1 MNATMKTLTTDIC
14 IIGSGMG
21 GGTLAL
27 ALARLGHCPLV
38 LEAGLATSGSNAV
51 SHVET
56 GRPLGLPTTR
66 AIEVGGSTNLWHG
79 VCSPLDPFDFTR
91 PGADSYHTWPVP
103 YSEMLPYWTQA
114 MSFLG
119 FDNPEQQ
126 RVEDLPAPLHP
137 HRNDIPHSADLF
149 REKLFR
155 VLAHPKRLKPALQ
168 AAHAAGKIVLKSDCV
183 AHQLHVE
190 QNSSGR
196 VKWLLATSSGEKLRI
211 EAKAWIVAAGALES
225 PRLLLN
231 SPAFAQR
238 TAPDDLGHIGQCLM
252 DHPMGFLGKLKFQR
266 RTRAPLFSDLP
277 ETRRNRYRLG
287 LVPTEPDEL
296 GNSNLYIRPS
306 SPGQSS
312 ELENEIL
319 LSLTALRGLSGLRPN
334 HIAKLIAHPKVA
346 YRAVANRFALPIS
359 YTSADLFF
367 VMEQTPFRESK
378 VALSDECDAF
388 GFPKAAVHWKISNG
402 DRLRMSTYINKVAA
416 SGLHSTRYELAPPPD
431 AEHWERSFTSA
442 AHHLGT
448 LRMAT
453 RQEHGVVDTNLRV
466 FGIDNTWICD
476 GSVFPTG
483 GNANPSLTICALAH
497 RLADQLNK
505 LFISK

>member
-1 MNATMKTLTTDIC
+1 MKTLTTDIC

-27 ALARLGHCPLV
+27 ALARLGYCPLL
-38 LEAGLATSGSNAV
+38 LEAGPATSGSTAV

-91 PGADSYHTWPVP
+91 PGADSYHTWPVH
-103 YSEMLPYWTQA
+103 YSEMQPYWTQA

-119 FDNPEQQ
+119 FDHPEQQ
-126 RVEDLPAPLHP
+126 RVEDLPTHLHSL
-137 HRNDIPHSADLF
+137 RDDIPHSAALF
-149 REKLFR
+149 KEKLFR
-155 VLAHPKRLKPALQ
+155 VLAHPKRLKPALL
-168 AAHAAGKIVLKSDCV
+168 AAHASGKIVLKSDCV
-183 AHQLHVE
+183 AHQLHAE
-190 QNSSGR
+190 QNSPAR
-196 VKWLLATSSGEKLRI
+196 VKWLLASNSGEKLRV

-238 TAPDDLGHIGQCLM
+238 ATPADLGHVGQCLM
-252 DHPMGFLGKLKFQR
+252 DHPMGFLGKLKFRR

-277 ETRRNRYRLG
+277 ETKRNRYRLG
-287 LVPTEPDEL
+287 LVPHEPDEL

-306 SPGQSS
+306 SPGESS
-312 ELENEIL
+312 DLENDIL
-319 LSLTALRGLSGLRPN
+319 LSLTALRGLRGLRAN
-334 HIAKLIAHPKVA
+334 HIAKLLAHPKVA

-367 VMEQTPFRESK
+367 VMEQTPFRDSK
-378 VALSDECDAF
+378 VALSDACDAF
-388 GFPKAAVHWKISNG
+388 GFPKAAVHWQISDN
-402 DRLRMSTYINKVAA
+402 DRRRMSAYINRVAK
-416 SGLHSTRYELAPPPD
+416 SGLHSAQYELAPPPD
-431 AEHWERSFTSA
+431 TEHWEKCFTSA

-448 LRMAT
+448 LRMAP
-453 RQEHGVVDTNLRV
+453 RQEQGVVDTNLKV
-466 FGIDNTWICD
+466 FGSENTWICD

-497 RLADQLNK
+497 RLADQLDQLLK
-505 LFISK
+505 SK